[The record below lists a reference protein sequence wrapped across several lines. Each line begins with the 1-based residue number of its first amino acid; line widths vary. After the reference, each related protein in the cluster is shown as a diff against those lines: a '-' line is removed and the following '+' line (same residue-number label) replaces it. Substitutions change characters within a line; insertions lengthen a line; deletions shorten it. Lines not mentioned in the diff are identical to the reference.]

1 MDDPSWALAG
11 IADPQ
16 SHLESYTDMHG
27 IAEFISEDGGT
38 SILVQ
43 QQESSQT
50 KRIYNLGELSEEEKT
65 QFLDGVMQSKTDE
78 ITIEKEYVDVNGQ
91 LFYRLLVDGSYEGE
105 EYHELVYAT
114 IVNGYTLGLNL
125 PGGDKSITPEQEELM
140 RSIVESI
147 ALTARSCPSRKTVMD
162 AGTAGDHHCHAGAA
176 GPGDPGAG
184 GVLPHAEQ
192 AG

>member
-1 MDDPSWALAG
+1 MKRNKWTAALLALVLMLALPLTAAAQTFSTEEFTIEIPDGMYQFSLSTPVDDPSWALAG
-11 IADPQ
+11 IGDPQ

-114 IVNGYTLGLNL
+114 IVNGYTLSL
-125 PGGDKSITPEQEELM
+125 IH
-140 RSIVESI
+140 I
-147 ALTARSCPSRKTVMD
+147 
-162 AGTAGDHHCHAGAA
+162 
-176 GPGDPGAG
+176 
-184 GVLPHAEQ
+184 
-192 AG
+192 